1 MELGQITLE
10 HLYFLIYACALVGC
24 FGHGY
29 TAGYHV

>member
-1 MELGQITLE
+1 MEFTLE
-10 HLYFLIYACALVGC
+10 HLYYLIYACALMGC